1 MKNLFAALL
10 LCAALPAHAALPA
23 PVAKALHAAAI
34 PEHSVAVY
42 VRETGAAKSLLD
54 HLSSQPLSPASTMKL
69 VTTYAALEL
78 LGPIHTW
85 QTGLYAESAPQNGVL
100 EGDIYL
106 KGSGDPALTIERFWL
121 LLRDLRLSGVRELRG
136 NLVLDDSRFTVPG
149 NDPGAFDNAPL
160 RPYNVLPDALL
171 VNFKSTRFRLLPA
184 ENGKGVRILADPAPP
199 QLALDNR
206 LRLVEGECGDWRE
219 GIEAGATRNGGGTVN
234 VSFSGDYPLA
244 CGEKT
249 WHLSLIDN
257 PTYVGSLFRMLWEE
271 AGGVLSGATKRGVTP
286 PAARL
291 LASAESRPLADI
303 VRDINKFSNNVMAR
317 QLLLTLGN
325 GKTDA
330 GTQAI
335 NAWLAEKSLRFAEL
349 VVDNG
354 SGLSRRERIS
364 AEHLGELLLAAW
376 RSPMMAEFVSSL
388 PIAGIDGT
396 MKKRLVERGV
406 ASHAHIKTG
415 SLRGVKAIAGYVH
428 DRKGRNV
435 AVVFLINHPNAAAGQ
450 AAQDALLEWI
460 YQRS

>member
-1 MKNLFAALL
+1 MKHLLAALL
-10 LCAALPAHAALPA
+10 LCAALPAHAVLPA
-23 PVAKALHAAAI
+23 PVAKALHDAAI
-34 PEHSVAVY
+34 PEQNVAVY
-42 VRETGAAKSLLD
+42 VRETGTAKSLLD

-85 QTGLYAESAPQNGVL
+85 QTGLYAESTPQNGVL

-136 NLVLDDSRFTVPG
+136 NLVLDDSRFVVPAS
-149 NDPGAFDNAPL
+149 DPGAFDNAPL

-184 ENGKGVRILADPAPP
+184 DNGKGVRILADPAPP

-219 GIEAGATRNGGGTVN
+219 GIEAGATRNGGTVN

-271 AGGVLSGATKRGVTP
+271 VGGVLSGATKRGVTP

-325 GKTDA
+325 GKTDTGA
-330 GTQAI
+330 QAI
-335 NAWLAEKSLRFAEL
+335 NTWLAEKGLRFPEL

-364 AEHLGELLLAAW
+364 AEHLGELLMAAW

-428 DRKGRNV
+428 DRKGRNI